1 MRPRTSARDL
11 LIATGTAVV
20 ALVLARAAARKRR
33 RIDLRDKVAV
43 VTGGS
48 RGLGLVLA
56 RELVSEGARVA
67 ICARDEAE
75 LDRARRQLER
85 SGADVLPVVCDVTS
99 RDQVDAM
106 LARVRE
112 RLGPVDILIN
122 NAGVI
127 QVGPMEEMTAEDYE
141 NALRVHFWGPLFTT
155 LGVLPEMRRRRAG
168 RIVNIAS
175 IGGKISIP
183 HLLPYSASKFAL
195 VGFSEGLRGSLARDG
210 IYVTTVCPGLMRTG
224 SPRNA
229 WFKGRYREE
238 FAWFSIGDALPV
250 VSMAATR
257 AARRILDACRDGD
270 AELTMPFSA
279 FLIKLNGLFPGV
291 GADVVS
297 LAERLLPGAG
307 GIGCDM
313 RLGSESESG
322 WSPSVLT
329 KLGDEAAAR
338 NNELVHT
345 PMD

>member
-1 MRPRTSARDL
+1 
-11 LIATGTAVV
+11 
-20 ALVLARAAARKRR
+20 
-33 RIDLRDKVAV
+33 
-43 VTGGS
+43 
-48 RGLGLVLA
+48 
-56 RELVSEGARVA
+56 
-67 ICARDEAE
+67 
-75 LDRARRQLER
+75 
-85 SGADVLPVVCDVTS
+85 
-99 RDQVDAM
+99 
-106 LARVRE
+106 
-112 RLGPVDILIN
+112 VDILIN

-297 LAERLLPGAG
+297 LAERLLPGPG